1 MVLLLAFVLYFFG
14 ATFLAIF
21 FFESLTLVVFDAPG
35 LVAGVAFR
43 SALPFD
49 LVSPARRPQVGQAP
63 APWPASTRRAIA
75 ICSALVAWWA
85 WSAYVFPPCPLHVP
99 APNYKPPQ

>member
-1 MVLLLAFVLYFFG
+1 MVLLLAFALYFFG
-14 ATFLAIF
+14 AAFLAIF
-21 FFESLTLVVFDAPG
+21 FFESLSLVVFDAPG
-35 LVAGVAFR
+35 LVAGVAFW

-75 ICSALVAWWA
+75 ICSALVARCA
-85 WSAYVFPPCPLHVP
+85 WLAYVLPPYAFQVP
-99 APNYKPPQ
+99 AANCTPP